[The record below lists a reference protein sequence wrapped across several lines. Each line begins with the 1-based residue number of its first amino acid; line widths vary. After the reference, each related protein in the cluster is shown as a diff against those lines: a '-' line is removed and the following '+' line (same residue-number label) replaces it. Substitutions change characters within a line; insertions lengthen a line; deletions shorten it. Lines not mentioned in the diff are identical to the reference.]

1 MLYSVIGLMSGS
13 SMDGLDIVFIHLQA
27 NAGKWSYEIKQK
39 ACYPYDKDWIDK
51 LKSARQMSAP
61 DYLALHA
68 AYGHYLGKEVNRFIQ
83 ENQLQYQVQLISS
96 HGHTVFHNP
105 SMRMT
110 AQLGEGAAIAA
121 ETGINTISDL
131 RAMDIAL
138 GGEGAPIV
146 PIGERLLLGD
156 YPFFLNLGGIA
167 NISAHILLPDDDEKS
182 PSHGEEFIAFDIC
195 PANRILNMLA
205 AEKAKEFDLDG
216 KMASAGKANETLL
229 SQLNSFE
236 YYKKAFPKS
245 LDNAFGISTLFPLIA
260 ATNDT
265 IENKMR
271 TYVEHICYQIGQSV
285 KGLLGKMPAGADA
298 KKMLV
303 CGGGAHNLFL
313 VSRLTSVLEALEVRV
328 VIPDHTLVDFKEA
341 LIMAFIGV
349 LRWREENNVLAS
361 VTGAKRN
368 SIGGAVWIGQEA

>member
-1 MLYSVIGLMSGS
+1 MLYSAIGLMSGS
-13 SMDGLDIVFIHLQA
+13 SMDGLDIVFVHLDS
-27 NAGKWSYEIKQK
+27 NAGKWNYEIRQK
-39 ACYPYDKDWIDK
+39 ACYPYSNEWKEK
-51 LKSARQMSAP
+51 LRSAIHLPAP

-68 AYGHYLGKEVNRFIQ
+68 AFGHYLGKEVNRFIQ
-83 ENQLQYQVQLISS
+83 EYQLQYQVQLISS

-105 SMRMT
+105 SQKMT
-110 AQLGEGAAIAA
+110 AQLGDGAAIAA

-138 GGEGAPIV
+138 GGQGAPIV
-146 PIGERLLLGD
+146 PIGEKLLLEE

-167 NISAHILLPDDDEKS
+167 NISAHIQRPGNADKTSPDQD
-182 PSHGEEFIAFDIC
+182 EFIAFDIC

-205 AEKAKEFDLDG
+205 AEKAKEFDNG
-216 KMASAGKANETLL
+216 GEMAAAGKTNQDLL
-229 SQLNSFE
+229 TQLNGFE

-245 LDNAFGISTLFPLIA
+245 LDNAFGVSELFPIIA
-260 ATNDT
+260 ASNDS
-265 IENKMR
+265 IENKLN
-271 TYVEHICYQIGQSV
+271 TYAEHICYQIGYSIN
-285 KGLLGKMPAGADA
+285 KLLRNMPAGVNA
-298 KKMLV
+298 KKILV
-303 CGGGAHNLFL
+303 CGGGAHNAFL
-313 VSRLTSVLEALEVRV
+313 VSRLTAVLDAMEVKV
-328 VIPDHTLVDFKEA
+328 VVPEPTLVDFKEA